1 MTQYRR
7 PAKSESEIAAL
18 PPPGTTA
25 CTAHVAA
32 IGPTLSPETL
42 VHLLRHAAI
51 RKDSAF
57 FDQVG
62 RLLVGTADRDGR
74 WVGGHC
80 TGIVVNVAK
89 KFGFTK
95 NRETM
100 QDFAAECLREMWLAV
115 HEGYSKRP
123 FWEICFVKA
132 LRDKCLEVVRSFIR
146 AEARNR
152 KTFKDTDSDRV
163 AQAEDSRTSRLAEG
177 VVDRITLL
185 AAIRRLPSQHA
196 VAAMLHWV
204 DGRDVRGD
212 KESVTGIM
220 GLSFSAVYKLL
231 REARAMLES
240 DPDIRAMRSGEA

>member
-18 PPPGTTA
+18 PPLGTTE
-25 CTAHVAA
+25 CIAHVAA
-32 IGPTLSPETL
+32 VGTTLSPETL
-42 VHLLRHAAI
+42 VYLLRQAAI
-51 RKDSAF
+51 RKDSGF

-80 TGIVVNVAK
+80 TGIVVNLAK
-89 KFGFTK
+89 KFSFTR

-115 HEGYSKRP
+115 HEGYARRP

-132 LRDKCLEVVRSFIR
+132 FRDKCLEVVRSFIR

-152 KTFKDTDSDRV
+152 KSFKETDSDRV
-163 AQAEDSRTSRLAEG
+163 AQAEDSRASHLAEG
-177 VVDRITLL
+177 TVDHITLL
-185 AAIRRLPSQHA
+185 DAIRRLPSEHA

-204 DGRDVRGD
+204 EGREVRGG